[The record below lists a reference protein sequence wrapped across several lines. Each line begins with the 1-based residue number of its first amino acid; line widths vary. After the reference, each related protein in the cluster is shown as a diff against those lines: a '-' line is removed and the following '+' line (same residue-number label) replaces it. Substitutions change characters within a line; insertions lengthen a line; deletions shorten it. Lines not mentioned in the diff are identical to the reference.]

1 MGLFGFGKKEAPVDT
16 KGKLKWPASARAQ
29 REAEKASKEQ
39 H

>member
-1 MGLFGFGKKEAPVDT
+1 MSLFGFGKKVAPADD